1 MSDEQPHQS
10 LTNVRKVLILL
21 TLVSATT
28 TFQGALLVA
37 STLLPQMKGAMGA
50 TEDEIA
56 WVMTY
61 NILATAVVMPMT
73 GWLVGWFGRRAVT
86 ITATFGFVIAT
97 ALCGV
102 SDSLSELVI
111 WRVAQGAF
119 GSPLIPMSQTILL
132 DTFPRHQHR
141 FVQAS
146 LGIAGVLGPV
156 LGPTLGGVLAEY
168 YSWRWAFYM
177 LVPIG
182 TMAGVAMFFVLPKD
196 RAREHRGL
204 DWYGFISLSVAIS
217 CVQLV
222 LSRGQR
228 LDWFDSTEI
237 WCETI
242 LGCLAFY
249 FFIVHSLT
257 TERPFLNP
265 KLLLNRNYA
274 IGLLLVGIF
283 GMLNVTP
290 IVLLPSLLQQHAGFP
305 DSIVGFIIGF
315 RGLGA
320 LLGFLSAI
328 WIGKLDP
335 KFGMS
340 LGFGLMVVSGLWM
353 VTINLNVGMYELA
366 FNSAVQGFAV
376 GTIWVPLALSSFGSV
391 GARDL
396 PDATSVFHLVR
407 NIGSSF
413 FIAVCVAEIVRTTGA
428 NYSRLTE
435 MISPYSRPLT
445 TPDLLGGWSIESA
458 EGLAALAKE
467 ILRQASLIGYLN
479 GFWLYTLASALAI
492 PLVMLA
498 RRAQTGAR

>member
-1 MSDEQPHQS
+1 MSDEQLHQS
-10 LTNVRKVLILL
+10 LTNARRILILL

-28 TFQGALLVA
+28 TFQAALLVA
-37 STLLPQMKGAMGA
+37 SALLPQMKGAMGA

-73 GWLVGWFGRRAVT
+73 GWFVGWFGRRAVT

-97 ALCGV
+97 ALCGN
-102 SDSLSELVI
+102 SDSLSELVL

-132 DTFPRHQHR
+132 DSFPRSQHR

-156 LGPTLGGVLAEY
+156 LGPTIGGVLAEL

-177 LVPIG
+177 LLPVG
-182 TMAGVAMFFVLPKD
+182 TVAGVAMIFILPKD
-196 RAREHRGL
+196 RPQEKRPL
-204 DWYGFISLSVAIS
+204 DWYGFVSLSLAIA

-228 LDWFDSTEI
+228 LDWYDSTEI
-237 WCETI
+237 WFETI
-242 LGCLAFY
+242 LGGLSFY

-257 TERPFLNP
+257 AKRPFLNP

-274 IGLLLVGIF
+274 IGLFLVGIF

-290 IVLLPSLLQQHAGFP
+290 IVLLPSLLQQHAGFS

-315 RGLGA
+315 RGFGA
-320 LLGFLSAI
+320 LLGFLSAV

-335 KFGMS
+335 KIGMS
-340 LGFGLMVVSGLWM
+340 LGFGLMVMSGLWM
-353 VTINLNVGMYELA
+353 VTINLNVNMYELA

-376 GTIWVPLALSSFGSV
+376 GTIWVPLALSSFGTV
-391 GARDL
+391 KAHDL
-396 PDATSVFHLVR
+396 PDATSVFHVVR

-458 EGLAALAKE
+458 AGLAALSKE
-467 ILRQASLIGYLN
+467 ILRQAALIGYLN
-479 GFWLYTLASALAI
+479 GFWLYTMASALAI
-492 PLVMLA
+492 PLVMFA
-498 RRAQTGAR
+498 RRAPPSER